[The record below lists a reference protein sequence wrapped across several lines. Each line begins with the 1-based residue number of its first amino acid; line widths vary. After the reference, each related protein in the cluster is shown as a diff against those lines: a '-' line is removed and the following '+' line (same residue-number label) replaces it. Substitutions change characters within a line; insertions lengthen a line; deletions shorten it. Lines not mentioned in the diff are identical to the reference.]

1 MPEDLLSLMA
11 IEALKITFEI
21 KRVFIRRNVCTVNLL
36 AGKEGC
42 QSAWRYVNSGT
53 HQANPRLLRVAFLP
67 LVPFFYLDRARCVY
81 RKMKFL
87 GSSQWRTRRLRA
99 AVRGTVSSR
108 CGMSKP
114 EVRQPVSLSTPQASR
129 EENSF
134 G

>member
-1 MPEDLLSLMA
+1 MTV
-11 IEALKITFEI
+11 EALKITFEI
-21 KRVFIRRNVCTVNLL
+21 KRVFIRRNVCNVNLL

-42 QSAWRYVNSGT
+42 QSACHYVNSGT
-53 HQANPRLLRVAFLP
+53 HQGNPPLLRVAFLP
-67 LVPFFYLDRARCVY
+67 LVPFLYLGPASCVY

-99 AVRGTVSSR
+99 SAMGMVSSQ
-108 CGMSKP
+108 CGMGKA
-114 EVRQPVSLSTPQASR
+114 EVQPLVSLSSPQSRAEPSR